1 MNNTLKPA
9 SAEAIQPKK
18 KTTYYHLVLDRSGS
32 MDSCWQEARQ
42 VIDNQLRDLKRIQ
55 EENTNSSLIF
65 SYCGFNQVLRFG
77 ESLMPMDQASI
88 NWELIYPDGMTS
100 LNDAI
105 GESIH
110 YLNQKIGAALSDA
123 DADVIVLIMTDGH
136 ENSSKQYSATAVK
149 TLMES
154 CEQSG
159 KWNFLFLGAG
169 LEVTEVTNTYARGD
183 KNAMSFSKDNFAASF
198 KEVNKEIE
206 EYVKEKE
213 QNRKK
218 SSFFN
223 WK

>member
-1 MNNTLKPA
+1 MNNPLNSA
-9 SAEAIQPKK
+9 SADAIQPKK

-55 EENTNSSLIF
+55 EENSNSTLIF

-77 ESLMPMDQASI
+77 EGMMPVDQASI
-88 NWELIYPDGMTS
+88 NWEEIYPDGMTA

-110 YLNQKIGAALSDA
+110 YLNKKVGAALSDA
-123 DADVIVLIMTDGH
+123 DADVIMLIMTDGL
-136 ENSSKQYSATAVK
+136 ENSSKQYSPTAIK
-149 TLMES
+149 TLMET
-154 CEQSG
+154 CERSG

-169 LEVTEVTNTYARGD
+169 LEVTDVTDAYARGD

-198 KEVNKEIE
+198 KVVNQELAD
-206 EYVKEKE
+206 YVKLKE
-213 QNRKK
+213 QNQKK
-218 SSFFN
+218 TKFF
-223 WK
+223 KF

>member
-1 MNNTLKPA
+1 MNNPLNPA
-9 SAEAIQPKK
+9 SADAIQPKK

-55 EENTNSSLIF
+55 EENSNSTLIF

-77 ESLMPMDQASI
+77 ERMMPVDQASI
-88 NWELIYPDGMTS
+88 NWELIYPDGMTA

-110 YLNQKIGAALSDA
+110 YLNKKVGAALSDA
-123 DADVIVLIMTDGH
+123 DADVIMLIMTDGH
-136 ENSSKQYSATAVK
+136 ENSSKQYSPRAIK
-149 TLMES
+149 TLMET
-154 CEQSG
+154 CERSG

-169 LEVTEVTNTYARGD
+169 LEVTEVTDAYARGD

-198 KEVNKEIE
+198 KVVNQELAD
-206 EYVKEKE
+206 YVKLKE
-213 QNRKK
+213 QNQKK
-218 SSFFN
+218 TKFF
-223 WK
+223 KF

>member
-1 MNNTLKPA
+1 MTNTLNPA

-42 VIDNQLRDLKRIQ
+42 VIDSQLRDLKRIQ

-77 ESLMPMDQASI
+77 DSLMPVDQASI

-110 YLNQKIGAALSDA
+110 YLNQKAGAALSDA
-123 DADVIVLIMTDGH
+123 DADVVMLILTDGL
-136 ENSSKQYSATAVK
+136 ENSSKQYSPTAIK
-149 TLMES
+149 TLMET

-169 LEVTEVTNTYARGD
+169 LEVTEVTNAYARGD
-183 KNAMSFSKDNFAASF
+183 RNAMSFSKDNFAAAC
-198 KEVNKEIE
+198 KEVNKELE
-206 EYVKEKE
+206 DYVKQKE
-213 QNRKK
+213 LNIKK
-218 SSFFN
+218 SKFF
-223 WK
+223 KD

>member
-1 MNNTLKPA
+1 MTNTLNPA

-42 VIDNQLRDLKRIQ
+42 VIDSQLRDLKRIQ
-55 EENTNSSLIF
+55 EENTNTSLIF

-77 ESLMPMDQASI
+77 DSLMPVDQASI

-110 YLNQKIGAALSDA
+110 YLNQKAGAALSDA
-123 DADVIVLIMTDGH
+123 DADVVMLILTDGL
-136 ENSSKQYSATAVK
+136 ENSSKQYSPTAIK
-149 TLMES
+149 TLMET

-169 LEVTEVTNTYARGD
+169 LEVTEVTNAYARGD
-183 KNAMSFSKDNFAASF
+183 RNAMSFSKDNFAASF
-198 KEVNKEIE
+198 KEVNKELE
-206 EYVKEKE
+206 DYVKQKE
-213 QNRKK
+213 LNIKK
-218 SSFFN
+218 SKFF
-223 WK
+223 KD

>member
-1 MNNTLKPA
+1 M
-9 SAEAIQPKK
+9 K

-32 MDSCWQEARQ
+32 MDSCWLETKQ
-42 VIDNQLRDLKRIQ
+42 VIDKQLLDLQRVQ
-55 EENTNSSLIF
+55 TENPNSQLIF
-65 SYCGFNQVLRFG
+65 SYCGFNQVLQFG
-77 ESLMPMDQASI
+77 ERLMPIDQAKMD
-88 NWELIYPDGMTS
+88 WERIFPDGMTS

-218 SSFFN
+218 TSFF
-223 WK
+223 KF

>member
-1 MNNTLKPA
+1 MNNTLNSA
-9 SAEAIQPKK
+9 SPEAMQPKK

-32 MDSCWQEARQ
+32 MDSCWMETKQ
-42 VIDNQLRDLKRIQ
+42 VIDKQLLDLQRIQ
-55 EENTNSSLIF
+55 TENPNSQLIF
-65 SYCGFNQVLRFG
+65 SYCGFNQVLQFG
-77 ESLMPMDQASI
+77 EGLMPISQAKMD
-88 NWELIYPDGMTS
+88 WERIFPDGMTS

-218 SSFFN
+218 TSFF
-223 WK
+223 KF

>member
-1 MNNTLKPA
+1 MINTLNSA
-9 SAEAIQPKK
+9 SPEAIQPKK

-32 MDSCWQEARQ
+32 MDSCWLETKQ
-42 VIDNQLRDLKRIQ
+42 VIDKQLLDLQRIQ
-55 EENTNSSLIF
+55 TENPNSQLIF
-65 SYCGFNQVLRFG
+65 SYCGFNQVLQFG
-77 ESLMPMDQASI
+77 ERLMPIDQAKLD
-88 NWELIYPDGMTS
+88 WERIFPDGMTS

-110 YLNQKIGAALSDA
+110 YLNQKVGVALSDA

-218 SSFFN
+218 SSFF
-223 WK
+223 KF

>member
-1 MNNTLKPA
+1 MTNTLNPA
-9 SAEAIQPKK
+9 YAEAIQPKK

-42 VIDNQLRDLKRIQ
+42 VIDSQLRDLKRIQ

-77 ESLMPMDQASI
+77 DSLMPVDQASI

-110 YLNQKIGAALSDA
+110 YLNQKAGAALSDA
-123 DADVIVLIMTDGH
+123 DADVVMLIQTDGL
-136 ENSSKQYSATAVK
+136 ENSSKQYSPTAIK
-149 TLMES
+149 TLMET

-169 LEVTEVTNTYARGD
+169 LEVTEVTNAYARGD
-183 KNAMSFSKDNFAASF
+183 RNAMSFSKDNFAASF
-198 KEVNKEIE
+198 KEVNKELE
-206 EYVKEKE
+206 DYVKQKE
-213 QNRKK
+213 LNIKK
-218 SSFFN
+218 SKFF
-223 WK
+223 KD

>member
-1 MNNTLKPA
+1 MTNTLNPA

-42 VIDNQLRDLKRIQ
+42 VIDSQLRDLKRIQ

-77 ESLMPMDQASI
+77 DNLMPVDQASI

-110 YLNQKIGAALSDA
+110 YLNQKAGAALSDA
-123 DADVIVLIMTDGH
+123 DADVVMLILTDGL
-136 ENSSKQYSATAVK
+136 ENSSKQYSPTAIK
-149 TLMES
+149 TLMET

-169 LEVTEVTNTYARGD
+169 LEVTEVTNAYARGD
-183 KNAMSFSKDNFAASF
+183 RNAMSFSKDNFAASF
-198 KEVNKEIE
+198 KEVNKELE
-206 EYVKEKE
+206 DYVKQKE
-213 QNRKK
+213 LNIKK
-218 SSFFN
+218 SKFF
-223 WK
+223 KD

>member
-1 MNNTLKPA
+1 MINTLNSDSP
-9 SAEAIQPKK
+9 EAMQPKK

-32 MDSCWQEARQ
+32 MDSCWLETKQ
-42 VIDNQLRDLKRIQ
+42 VIDKQLLDLQRIQ
-55 EENTNSSLIF
+55 TENPNSQLIF
-65 SYCGFNQVLRFG
+65 SYCGFNQVLQFG
-77 ESLMPMDQASI
+77 ERLMPIDQAKMD
-88 NWELIYPDGMTS
+88 WERIFPDGMTS

-218 SSFFN
+218 SSFF
-223 WK
+223 KF

>member
-1 MNNTLKPA
+1 MNNTLNPA
-9 SAEAIQPKK
+9 SADAIQPKK

-42 VIDNQLRDLKRIQ
+42 VIDKQLLDLKRIQ
-55 EENTNSSLIF
+55 EENSNSALIF

-77 ESLMPMDQASI
+77 ESLMPVDQASI
-88 NWELIYPDGMTS
+88 NWELIYPDGMTA

-110 YLNQKIGAALSDA
+110 YLNQKAGAALSDA
-123 DADVIVLIMTDGH
+123 DADVIVLIMTDGL
-136 ENSSKQYSATAVK
+136 ENSSKQYSPTAIK
-149 TLMES
+149 TLMET

-169 LEVTEVTNTYARGD
+169 LEVTEVTHAYARGD

-198 KEVNKEIE
+198 KVVNQELAD
-206 EYVKEKE
+206 YVKLKE
-213 QNRKK
+213 QNQKK
-218 SSFFN
+218 TKFF
-223 WK
+223 KF